1 MSYKVNDLRRLK
13 KAELLEIIRNSPITL
28 SSSKPTKQHLINC
41 LLSAERSE
49 DSASQHPRDA
59 GTDALPV
66 ALNSD
71 FLNYQ
76 ALTDD
81 FLVSAVSDDA
91 LSTNSSVQ
99 SIIHRM
105 FVKFPKDAGSVCAV
119 MSRLGNGFRVSS
131 SFSISSIQVLNI
143 RDSIDTCLLYTSP
156 SPRDS

>member
-81 FLVSAVSDDA
+81 FLVRIPNFSFQQIYTYCCGNDADSMKTLDRAVKHASAGDIGDIK
-91 LSTNSSVQ
+91 L
-99 SIIHRM
+99 
-105 FVKFPKDAGSVCAV
+105 C
-119 MSRLGNGFRVSS
+119 
-131 SFSISSIQVLNI
+131 QVDPTMCVVI
-143 RDSIDTCLLYTSP
+143 
-156 SPRDS
+156 